1 MFRTLSLP
9 LLAILVL
16 VFNFHWVFSMPLT
29 VNATSAQPAQR
40 LAKNV
45 RFRGLYLMIRRTD
58 STDTTK
64 HGYSIYLPDEKW
76 VLYVGDH
83 AFLSTVS
90 KKLPKRLMPEQPEER
105 PRYNI
110 HHKNSPSF
118 LEVYANFESPEA
130 MASAF
135 KWMCSSIRGFDTNLQ
150 FIDRAI
156 GFLVKEL
163 KVVYEY
169 DSRTKVE
176 KQVTELPKKWI
187 AMYDAMKPIGPAGA
201 KVPEDTSSNEV
212 VEKAF

>member
-16 VFNFHWVFSMPLT
+16 VFNFHRVFSMPLT
-29 VNATSAQPAQR
+29 LNATSEQPAQR
-40 LAKNV
+40 LPNNV
-45 RFRGLYLMIRRTD
+45 RVQGLYLMIKRTD
-58 STDTTK
+58 SQSTK
-64 HGYSIYLPDEKW
+64 HSYSHYAPDEEW
-76 VLYVGDH
+76 AFYVGNTH
-83 AFLSTVS
+83 AFQSMV
-90 KKLPKRLMPEQPEER
+90 KDKRLIPKELDKP
-105 PRYNI
+105 PRYNTPNN
-110 HHKNSPSF
+110 NSPTY
-118 LEVYANFESPEA
+118 LEVYVNFENREA

-135 KWMCSSIRGFDTNLQ
+135 EMMCSMIRGFDTNLQ

-156 GFLVKEL
+156 GLLVKEL
-163 KVVYEY
+163 KVVYER
-169 DSRTKVE
+169 DSRTNVE